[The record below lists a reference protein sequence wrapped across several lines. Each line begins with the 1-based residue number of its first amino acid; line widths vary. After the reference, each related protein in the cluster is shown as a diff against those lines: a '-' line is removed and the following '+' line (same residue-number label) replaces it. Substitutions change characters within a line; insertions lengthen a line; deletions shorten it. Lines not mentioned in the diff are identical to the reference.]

1 MTRRMSFVAEL
12 KLVTNSS
19 GATTTLLFGTE
30 GWSTKPTDTPANTHI
45 AGALA
50 DPGSIRS
57 ELFSGARLTGPVRPS
72 FGQIV
77 LNNADGALDVL
88 MGYGMGG
95 TVTVRYGSV
104 GDAYPSAWT
113 TVFVAYAYA
122 LVVDFNEV
130 RVLLR
135 DRLFLLEKPIVT
147 ETFAG
152 FGGLTGTGIATK
164 KQQLVL
170 GRPGLIPLVLID
182 QAKQIYWMQ
191 ANGASARQW
200 LFSDSADYYVFDGG
214 VPLSRGA
221 PYATPEEGLS
231 TEPSPGEFR
240 LFGLGA
246 ATDAHYES
254 TGPVYVR
261 LGSPPEFDLRAQAHG
276 LLKNDATTRARP
288 WTFVDLLNRAGITD
302 VTPSS
307 LAPGST
313 LLTAGNRLIDADQT
327 YLEVMADVAGARFD
341 AFGFDRLDRFF
352 MVNLQLGDEG
362 ADASVHT
369 FTVHNAKDFRRQPV
383 PGQESPAWQVSVN
396 AGMAWPSQIANS
408 LTAEQADK
416 FQRERQQSFTGT
428 ADSVRKANPGAESV
442 TMDVVGNEFSTLDQ
456 RKAFVKRYFE
466 LFGARRDLIS
476 VTAPLTPETIAIDL
490 HDKVTIDMP
499 RLQCDG
505 GRDFRVV
512 MSDLNLRARTATFW
526 LWGGAVGP
534 SDAVLGGGSSDTGGG
549 SIPPGVFEP
558 LVEMGEFIYQSAGS
572 VSGGGGGTLEAQMG
586 DFTTITN
593 VDASAP
599 GDPYFANV
607 VLLVQGGTDGG
618 TTVQDLSAYGDSV
631 TATSYAAFDDEHQ
644 VLGANPIKVT
654 SVQPGIPA
662 FTSTGADSR
671 FGRTPT
677 SKWTIECWIYW
688 ETMGNFA
695 PSVPMWKWNGTT
707 GRMFELRFEGQ
718 LGNLY
723 LRNGDDGAVL
733 LANIPANT
741 LAFVQLNLDG
751 TSYTVDVDGVEVGS
765 GTNNYGTSGSS
776 GLHEFFV
783 ASYGTTSG
791 TGSGSTEAWVGPI
804 RVTKGVNRARGSVP
818 GEAFPN
824 F

>member
-30 GWSTKPTDTPANTHI
+30 GWTTKPTDTPANAHI

-191 ANGASARQW
+191 GNGASARQW
-200 LFSDSADYYVFDGG
+200 LYSDSADYYVFDGG

-240 LFGLGA
+240 LFGMGA
-246 ATDAHYES
+246 ATDAHYET

-261 LGSPPEFDLRAQAHG
+261 LGSPPEFELRTQAHG
-276 LLKNDATTRARP
+276 LLKNDASTRARP

-302 VTPSS
+302 VTPSN

-352 MVNLQLGDEG
+352 MVNLKLGEEG
-362 ADASVHT
+362 TDASVHT

-396 AGMAWPSQIANS
+396 AGMAWPSQIATS

-428 ADSVRKANPGAESV
+428 ADSVRKANPGAESA
-442 TMDVVGNEFSTLDQ
+442 TLDVVGNEFSTLDQ

-490 HDKVTIDMP
+490 HDKATIDMP

-526 LWGGAVGP
+526 LWGGEVGP

-549 SIPPGVFEP
+549 SIPPGVYEP
-558 LVEMGEFIYQSAGS
+558 LAEMGEFIYQSAGS
-572 VSGGGGGTLEAQMG
+572 VSGGGGGTLEAEMG
-586 DFTTITN
+586 EFTTITN
-593 VDASAP
+593 VDASI
-599 GDPYFANV
+599 GDPDWANV
-607 VLLVQGGTDGG
+607 TFLLNTQGADNTTVFTDASTLAHTITTNGGAKITGNELDCDGNGDYLLTPKHVGFDLGSGDFCIEVIAYVRSNPGTGPRPLVAYWKPATGLSFFFGFDNSNSLVFYYSTDGTNGVFTPVTSGIPTVGITPQHLMVNRIGGTLRLFVEGNKLYEATHSATIYAP
-618 TTVQDLSAYGDSV
+618 TTTPLTVAGVDYSSTSSHSDLLLSHRTARITKGSGRGY
-631 TATSYAAFDDEHQ
+631 TAT
-644 VLGANPIKVT
+644 
-654 SVQPGIPA
+654 
-662 FTSTGADSR
+662 FTPPTG
-671 FGRTPT
+671 P
-677 SKWTIECWIYW
+677 
-688 ETMGNFA
+688 
-695 PSVPMWKWNGTT
+695 
-707 GRMFELRFEGQ
+707 
-718 LGNLY
+718 
-723 LRNGDDGAVL
+723 
-733 LANIPANT
+733 
-741 LAFVQLNLDG
+741 
-751 TSYTVDVDGVEVGS
+751 
-765 GTNNYGTSGSS
+765 
-776 GLHEFFV
+776 
-783 ASYGTTSG
+783 
-791 TGSGSTEAWVGPI
+791 
-804 RVTKGVNRARGSVP
+804 
-818 GEAFPN
+818 FPN
-824 F
+824 S

>member
-30 GWSTKPTDTPANTHI
+30 GWATKPTDTPANTHI

-164 KQQLVL
+164 KQQLVM

-191 ANGASARQW
+191 GNGASARQW

-231 TEPSPGEFR
+231 TEPAPGEFR
-240 LFGLGA
+240 LFGMGA
-246 ATDAHYES
+246 ATDTHYES

-261 LGSPPEFDLRAQAHG
+261 LGSPPEFELRAQAVG

-302 VTPSS
+302 VTPSN

-352 MVNLQLGDEG
+352 MVNLKLGEEG
-362 ADASVHT
+362 TDASVHT

-408 LTAEQADK
+408 LTAEQADR

-428 ADSVRKANPGAESV
+428 ADSVRKANPGAESAAL
-442 TMDVVGNEFSTLDQ
+442 DVVGNEFSTLDQ

-526 LWGGAVGP
+526 LWGGEVGP
-534 SDAVLGGGSSDTGGG
+534 SNAVLGGGSSDTGGG

-558 LVEMGEFIYQSAGS
+558 LVEMGEFLYQSGGS
-572 VSGGGGGTLEAQMG
+572 VGGGGGGTLEAEMG
-586 DFTTITN
+586 EFTTITN
-593 VDASAP
+593 VDASIP
-599 GDPYFANV
+599 GDPYYGDTILILNCAQPNGSTTFVDTSPIGHTMGFGGGVSITDQFAVFDGVDDYLGISSVSAWDIGTADFTIEVVADLNSLPALWSLITNRSGTGGTPDEGFQIIGNSAGLLQGVVWGEPSGGAV
-607 VLLVQGGTDGG
+607 VLVNL
-618 TTVQDLSAYGDSV
+618 
-631 TATSYAAFDDEHQ
+631 TSSS
-644 VLGANPIKVT
+644 GAV
-654 SVQPGIPA
+654 
-662 FTSTGADSR
+662 
-671 FGRTPT
+671 
-677 SKWTIECWIYW
+677 
-688 ETMGNFA
+688 
-695 PSVPMWKWNGTT
+695 TT
-707 GRMFELRFEGQ
+707 GLHHFCLQRSGSNF
-718 LGNLY
+718 
-723 LRNGDDGAVL
+723 VL
-733 LANIPANT
+733 AY
-741 LAFVQLNLDG
+741 DG
-751 TSYTVDVDGVEVGS
+751 TSVAT
-765 GTNNYGTSGSS
+765 GTSSAAMGFNATFGVQIGNDSS
-776 GLHEFFV
+776 
-783 ASYGTTSG
+783 
-791 TGSGSTEAWVGPI
+791 TGGRFYHGGMRV
-804 RVTKGVNRARGSVP
+804 RVTKGVARYT
-818 GEAFPN
+818 FP
-824 F
+824 FTPDTSPWPEST